1 MSLLTEVQPPRLAG
15 ACRGAEPQGHGPGG
29 HSIPAGSP
37 ESGSCHSPGL
47 EAETGQSYNG
57 DTISTFPEV
66 QKGETEAGSD
76 GRVDEGAPGV
86 VRWPWLCLSLSTL
99 WLR

>member
-1 MSLLTEVQPPRLAG
+1 MNLLTEVRPPHPVG
-15 ACRGAEPQGHGPGG
+15 AYRRAEPQGHGPGG

-57 DTISTFPEV
+57 NTMSTFPVV

-76 GRVDEGAPGV
+76 GRADEGPQG
-86 VRWPWLCLSLSTL
+86 W
-99 WLR
+99 